1 VSGEPAAPRLYTI
14 AWAFYLVLALAGIVW
29 IGWRGDLGPEL
40 FVDSQTWARDLA
52 AGALGAA
59 ALLGLWAAARRGLQA
74 ARRVERHIAGL
85 LGDVAGDEI
94 FALAVISGIAEEIF
108 FRGAV
113 QGSWGWLVATALFA
127 LLHTGPSRA
136 FRLWTLFALVAG
148 VLFAVLTLA
157 TGNLLAAIV
166 AHAGVNGV
174 NLRSVAKRRSAL
186 QSADHEPDP
195 DDSRP

>member
-1 VSGEPAAPRLYTI
+1 
-14 AWAFYLVLALAGIVW
+14 
-29 IGWRGDLGPEL
+29 
-40 FVDSQTWARDLA
+40 
-52 AGALGAA
+52 
-59 ALLGLWAAARRGLQA
+59 
-74 ARRVERHIAGL
+74 VERHIAGL